1 MVSMGIQLGSGSPH
15 WWWFAIKRRMN
26 EGAIDEKEVKLAL
39 GALIEDVHKLSSAP
53 DEGKPET
60 VVELWEEVAHCL
72 VSGQLHPNTAIQEL
86 EHLLKVGRYL
96 PIPSR
101 AKANWPKGLALIKG
115 GTDYEES
122 L

>member
-1 MVSMGIQLGSGSPH
+1 MVSMVIKLGSGSPH
-15 WWWFAIKRRMN
+15 WWWFAIKRKMN
-26 EGAIDEKEVKLAL
+26 EGVIDEKEVKLAL

-60 VVELWEEVAHCL
+60 VPELWAEVAHYL
-72 VSGQLHPNTAIQEL
+72 VSRRLHPKTAVQEL
-86 EHLLKVGRYL
+86 EHLYTIGRYL

-101 AKANWPKGLALIKG
+101 VKANWPKGLALIKG
-115 GTDYEES
+115 GSDHEGS